1 MLKLM
6 VSTTAALPKDLET
19 LLQALPDLSPTG
31 TSMIE
36 RAYHRAQDA
45 HKDQKRKSGEPY
57 FTHCVA
63 VAGILAEM
71 NLDPEAIAAGL
82 LHDVIEDTPVT
93 EEDVRSEFGDTVARL
108 VIGVTKLTKLPIEQ
122 IGLKSDSHRAV
133 RVVNREMEYFR
144 KMLLTM
150 DDDVRVVIVKLADR
164 LHNMRTLGYMP
175 EEKQQRIAQETL
187 DIFAPLANRLGI
199 WQIKWELEDL
209 SFRYLKP
216 EAYRAIARSLDERR
230 ADREEYVAKI
240 ANKLRSELAQQNITD
255 VIITARPKHI
265 YSIYRKMQRKGV
277 PLEQVYDVRAVRV
290 IVKESNQC
298 YSVLGLVHKL
308 WHPIPGEFDDYIA
321 APKDNFYRS
330 LHTAVRDGE
339 GKTLEVQIRTM
350 DMHEDAE
357 YGIAAHWRYKEGRRD
372 HKDRAFEDRIAY
384 LRRLMEFGAKEEDPE
399 AFMQHVQAEVFE
411 DRVYAFTP
419 KGDIIDLP
427 QGATPVDFAY
437 HVHTDVGHRCRGAK
451 VNGKL
456 VPLHFKLSTG
466 DQVDIITAKRGGPSM
481 DWLNGD
487 SGYVKTGRAKSKIR
501 HWFRRLR
508 REEHI
513 SMGREVLEKVLKRLS
528 LHEKTAYERVAHLLD
543 YERVED
549 FLVAIGAGDVTE
561 SQIMQRVLEDE
572 REQREKDQEV
582 MDRINR
588 RTRHAS
594 STVVDG
600 SNGVTIQGTGGLL
613 VNIARCC
620 NPAPGDAIVG
630 FITRGRG
637 VTVHRV
643 DCPNFQAITDTER
656 VIDVSWGGVTPEHK
670 YVVPIEIVAQDRPG
684 LLRDITMLIADERIN
699 ISTVEVDT
707 RTNVAMLYVSLEIS
721 DNHQLARVLSKI
733 DCIPHVFEARRVN
746 QA

>member
-1 MLKLM
+1 M

-19 LLQALPDLSPTG
+19 LLQALPDLSPNG
-31 TSMIE
+31 VSIIE
-36 RAYHRAQDA
+36 RAYHRAQQA
-45 HKDQKRKSGEPY
+45 HEGQTRKSGEPY

-82 LHDVIEDTPVT
+82 LHDVIEDTEIT
-93 EEDVRSEFGDTVARL
+93 EDDVRREFGDTVARL
-108 VIGVTKLTKLPIEQ
+108 VVGVTKLTKLPIEQ
-122 IGLKSDSHRAV
+122 LGLKADNHRAG

-150 DDDVRVVIVKLADR
+150 DDDVRVVLVKLADR

-175 EEKQQRIAQETL
+175 GEKQQRIAQETM

-209 SFRYLKP
+209 SFRYLNP
-216 EAYRAIARSLDERR
+216 DAYRAIAHSLDERR
-230 ADREEYVAKI
+230 ANREEYVARI
-240 ANKLRSELAQQNITD
+240 ASLLRAELAKHDITD
-255 VIITARPKHI
+255 AVITARPKHI

-277 PLEQVYDVRAVRV
+277 PLEGIYDVRAVRV
-290 IVKESNQC
+290 IVHEPTEC
-298 YSVLGLVHKL
+298 YTVLGIVHRL

-330 LHTAVRDGE
+330 LHTAVRDKE
-339 GKTLEVQIRTM
+339 GKTLEVQIRTWN
-350 DMHEDAE
+350 MHEDAE
-357 YGIAAHWRYKEGRRD
+357 YGIAAHWRYKEGRMGN
-372 HKDRAFEDRIAY
+372 KDRAFEDRIAY
-384 LRRLMEFGAKEEDPE
+384 LRRLMEFGASEEDAE
-399 AFMQHVQAEVFE
+399 AFMNHVQSEVFE

-456 VPLHFKLSTG
+456 VSLNHRLQTG
-466 DQVDIITAKRGGPSM
+466 DQVEIITAKRGGPSM

-487 SGYVKTGRAKSKIR
+487 SGYVKTGRAKTKIR
-501 HWFRRLR
+501 HWFRKLR
-508 REEHI
+508 REEHVA
-513 SMGREVLEKVLKRLS
+513 MGREVLERTLKRLG
-528 LHEKTAYERVAHLLD
+528 LHDKTSYEAVAHLLSYD
-543 YERVED
+543 RTED
-549 FLVAIGAGDVTE
+549 FFAAIGAGDITE

-572 REQREKDQEV
+572 RRQREQDADALQ
-582 MDRINR
+582 RIKQ
-588 RTRHAS
+588 RTRS
-594 STVVDG
+594 SNSTVIDG
-600 SNGVTIQGTGGLL
+600 SNGVTIQGTDGLL
-613 VNIARCC
+613 VNLARCC
-620 NPAPGDAIVG
+620 NPAPGDDIVG

-656 VIDVSWGGVTPEHK
+656 LIDVSWGGVTPEHK
-670 YVVPIEIVAQDRPG
+670 YAVPIEIVAQDRPG

-699 ISTVEVDT
+699 IASVEVDT

-721 DNHQLARVLSKI
+721 DNQQLARVLSKI

-746 QA
+746 QS